1 MTGEP
6 VTREEYLSRLLSVYC
21 VVSVLSEKN
30 GCRTLRLRHREL
42 GRDLVLHLLPFRSPV
57 YETLRSLRC
66 ENLPEVYDA
75 VPLSDGEAVLEE
87 YVDGVTVAAVTEV
100 RLYRYREARKILAG
114 VCSALAVLH
123 ARGLVHRDVKPENV
137 MISATGRVVLIDFN
151 VSRAVS
157 DKPRD
162 TVVMGTVGY
171 APPEQLGIAQSDARA
186 DIYAAGVLFN
196 VMLTGRHPSETLAPG
211 RAGRIVK
218 KCTQVNPKDR
228 YQDVRRL
235 LNAL

>member
-1 MTGEP
+1 MTGTGA
-6 VTREEYLSRLLSVYC
+6 TREEYLARLLTEYR

-30 GCRTLRLRHREL
+30 GCRTLRLRHRAL
-42 GRDLVLHLLPFRSPV
+42 GRDLVLHLLPFCSPV

-66 ENLPEVYDA
+66 VNLPEVYDA
-75 VPLSDGEAVLEE
+75 VRLSDGEAVLEE
-87 YVDGVTVAAVTEV
+87 YVDGVTVAAVTEI
-100 RLYRYREARKILAG
+100 RRYRYREAREVMIG

-123 ARGLVHRDVKPENV
+123 ERALVHRDVKPENV

-151 VSRAVS
+151 VSRTVS
-157 DKPRD
+157 DRPRD

-196 VMLTGRHPSETLAPG
+196 VMLTGCHPSETLAPG

-228 YQDVRRL
+228 YQNVRRL